1 MDQSPPKRITRA
13 KSTKDAVVKTTRI
26 APAASK
32 TTKVTRGTTSTKRKT
47 RADDDEEEQNEGLAE
62 ETKPELKTTRGRP
75 RKINTQVE
83 TAEVEE
89 TMVPAKATRGRPKKT
104 AIETPALP
112 PARSLKG
119 RAKKDE
125 AEPQAEP
132 KLTVVEEPMKKI
144 SRTRDPSATV
154 SRAMGPKKR
163 VKFEESDKENI
174 IPPTRAKPKA
184 AESATGLR
192 AKPVRKHT
200 LSATA
205 STRAT
210 RARAKPGQ
218 DEKVE
223 KPLPLS
229 PKKATQVNAK
239 KGQSSEDKLSTV
251 KTPMKSLM
259 KSPVKPPGSI
269 FDTAKKIDF
278 STSLAAQNPAEG
290 IKLDFHASNM
300 MSPAR
305 RPPQT
310 AEKKLD
316 IATSFADKPSME
328 PTQIFNASIMTSPA
342 RRPQTAEKKLEIA
355 TAFAD
360 KPSMEPTQ
368 IFNTSIMTS
377 PARRP
382 PQSSPFKETLKSS
395 AQRFEFG
402 HSMLSPFK
410 PNLFAPEPSTT
421 ASPFKSSLLKSPAR
435 RPQSPTKV
443 NEAGSPTRTTHAT
456 SIFDATP
463 KVSTFKISRFE
474 TPRTLM
480 KSAIRPG
487 PMFPPIPS
495 STVKDNV
502 LNGSPISKEARSL
515 PTPVLEFSGRL
526 SSILPRSADS
536 AFPPAIGVSPPIDEP
551 VESIV
556 DNIQEQSDDS
566 IAIENTD
573 HMVDTIEVQST
584 TPPCSPPRNS
594 SGGFFELREE
604 INSTDDNLES
614 EDELASVA
622 EEYSPTPLTNFQI
635 STNDFASTSA
645 TPAKFAYINRTP
657 QTAATQASVRPL
669 RRLNQEKIGFTP
681 LAKQLSDWMASSTEQ
696 SGGSD
701 DENDELVSPT
711 QKSVEKEAD
720 ANMGTV
726 AASLAVESP
735 AKSSYFE
742 DEMKIREEL
751 NVAENESTSLD
762 EVEAE
767 ISEPEFEDIEFLEED
782 LDLAEE
788 ADELSMLD
796 PEAFEEGNEEEI
808 EENEERIEE
817 NEEEN
822 EESNEEIETNEEG
835 IEENDEVEGEDE
847 EDEITIM
854 GVFEESVLA
863 PEPEPSPSEA
873 SQEYGDENDVPIDP
887 ALLTPAPQPSTAPV
901 FTTPK
906 RVLSERTFHTVAKVP
921 LKGAHETPMR
931 STPAKRSASSSK
943 LPGAR
948 PTSSLSRSNT
958 VISYSPSKSTPKSQQ
973 KQKSTEVVV
982 SQGFATPTKSET
994 FMWSTVATPARTP
1007 RPDLNTALLK
1017 GAVVFVDVHT
1027 TEGADA
1033 SGLFTELLTQMGAKC
1048 VKSWSWNPNSDDGS
1062 KIGITHI
1069 VFKDGGMRTLEKSKQ
1084 TGGVVSCVGVGWV
1097 LDCERENQ
1105 WLDEAS
1111 YAVDTTMVPRG
1122 GARRRKSM
1130 EPRALANLNGT
1141 LVPSTVPA
1149 KSASPTLTYPDTTPR
1164 TLKSKRRESFQWQ
1177 RSPISNEEADE
1188 DELGDD
1194 DWMLSPVPATPA
1206 PETISAYAEEGL
1218 WGAET
1223 PGAQTPYFFKK
1234 DKLVQMTAPGGNKK
1248 FVNFEEGESSGS
1260 GTSGDGMDF
1269 LKKERNQSVMMRLMA
1284 ARRKSL
1290 QWAPKV
1296 GSPLARRFDGGL

>member
-1 MDQSPPKRITRA
+1 MDQSPPKRVTRARAAA
-13 KSTKDAVVKTTRI
+13 KSTKDTGVKTARI

-32 TTKVTRGTTSTKRKT
+32 SANISRGTTSTKRKT
-47 RADDDEEEQNEGLAE
+47 RADDEEEEQNEELAE
-62 ETKPELKTTRGRP
+62 ETKPEPKTTRGRP
-75 RKINTQVE
+75 RKAAQLE
-83 TAEVEE
+83 TEIEE
-89 TMVPAKATRGRPKKT
+89 TMAPAKVTRGRPKKT
-104 AIETPALP
+104 TIEAPAP
-112 PARSLKG
+112 QPARSLRG

-125 AEPQAEP
+125 VESQAESEP
-132 KLTVVEEPMKKI
+132 TVTEEPAKKI
-144 SRTRDPSATV
+144 TRTRAPSATV

-163 VKFEESDKENI
+163 VKFEEPDKENI

-184 AESATGLR
+184 AETATGLR
-192 AKPVRKHT
+192 AKPVRKPAS
-200 LSATA
+200 SATA

-229 PKKATQVNAK
+229 PKKATQVNVN
-239 KGQSSEDKLSTV
+239 KGQSSEDELSTTV

-278 STSLAAQNPAEG
+278 STSLAAQKPIEG
-290 IKLDFHASNM
+290 GKLDFQASNM

-328 PTQIFNASIMTSPA
+328 PTQIFKAST
-342 RRPQTAEKKLEIA
+342 
-355 TAFAD
+355 
-360 KPSMEPTQ
+360 
-368 IFNTSIMTS
+368 MTS

-382 PQSSPFKETLKSS
+382 PQSSPFKETLKLN

-402 HSMLSPFK
+402 HSMRSPFK

-421 ASPFKSSLLKSPAR
+421 ASPFKASLLQSPAR

-443 NEAGSPTRTTHAT
+443 DEAGSPTRNNQGA

-480 KSAIRPG
+480 KGAIRPG
-487 PMFPPIPS
+487 LMFPPIPP
-495 STVKDNV
+495 STVENNV
-502 LNGSPISKEARSL
+502 LNGSPLPKETKSL

-526 SSILPRSADS
+526 SSILPRSADPTFS
-536 AFPPAIGVSPPIDEP
+536 PAVGLPPQIDEP
-551 VESIV
+551 VEPVADDIH
-556 DNIQEQSDDS
+556 EQSDDPMTVD
-566 IAIENTD
+566 NTD
-573 HMVDTIEVQST
+573 EVVDTIEAQST
-584 TPPCSPPRNS
+584 TPPCSPPINS
-594 SGGFFELREE
+594 TTGGSFELRQEQTS
-604 INSTDDNLES
+604 IDDDSES
-614 EDELASVA
+614 EDELASA
-622 EEYSPTPLTNFQI
+622 AKEYSPTLLADFQI
-635 STNDFASTSA
+635 SANNFASSPA
-645 TPAKFAYINRTP
+645 TPAKFDSTNKTP
-657 QTAATQASVRPL
+657 KMATVKSSARYS
-669 RRLNQEKIGFTP
+669 RRFNQEKIGFTP
-681 LAKQLSDWMASSTEQ
+681 LAKQLSDWMAASSEK
-696 SGGSD
+696 SGECD
-701 DENDELVSPT
+701 DERDEPISPT
-711 QKSVEKEAD
+711 RKPSEKELYAD
-720 ANMGTV
+720 MGKAV
-726 AASLAVESP
+726 ASPDVASP

-742 DEMKIREEL
+742 DEMRIRDEL
-751 NVAENESTSLD
+751 NMTENESTSFD
-762 EVEAE
+762 EVEADN
-767 ISEPEFEDIEFLEED
+767 SEPEFNDIELLEED
-782 LDLAEE
+782 IDLAEE

-796 PEAFEEGNEEEI
+796 PEAFQEAND
-808 EENEERIEE
+808 
-817 NEEEN
+817 EEN
-822 EESNEEIETNEEG
+822 EESQ
-835 IEENDEVEGEDE
+835 EENDEDNDE
-847 EDEITIM
+847 EYEATIM
-854 GVFEESVLA
+854 GNNFAAPVLQS
-863 PEPEPSPSEA
+863 EPAPSEA
-873 SQEYGDENDVPIDP
+873 SQEYGDENEVPIDP
-887 ALLTPAPQPSTAPV
+887 ALLAPAPQSPAAPV
-901 FTTPK
+901 FITPK
-906 RVLSERTFHTVAKVP
+906 RVLTERTFHTVAKVP
-921 LKGAHETPMR
+921 LKDAHETPVR
-931 STPAKRSASSSK
+931 PLQAKRSASISK
-943 LPGAR
+943 LPLAR
-948 PTSSLSRSNT
+948 PSGSLSRNNT
-958 VISYSPSKSTPKSQQ
+958 VTPYSPSKSTPKSQK
-973 KQKSTEVVV
+973 KQEFTESAG
-982 SQGFATPTKSET
+982 SQDFTTPTKSET

-1007 RPDLNTALLK
+1007 HPDLNTALLK

-1048 VKSWSWNPNSDDGS
+1048 VKTWSWNPNSDDGS

-1069 VFKDGGMRTLEKSKQ
+1069 VFKDGGKRTLEKARQ

-1111 YAVDTTMVPRG
+1111 YAVDTAMIPRG

-1130 EPRALANLNGT
+1130 EPRALANFNGT

-1149 KSASPTLTYPDTTPR
+1149 KSAYSTLTYPDTTPL
-1164 TLKSKRRESFQWQ
+1164 TLKSKRRESVQWQ
-1177 RSPISNEEADE
+1177 RSPIPNEEGDA
-1188 DELGDD
+1188 DELGEDN
-1194 DWMLSPVPATPA
+1194 WMLSPVPATPA

-1248 FVNFEEGESSGS
+1248 FVNFGEGESSES
-1260 GTSGDGMDF
+1260 GNSGDGLGF
-1269 LKKERNQSVMMRLMA
+1269 LRKDKDQSVLMRLMA

>member
-1 MDQSPPKRITRA
+1 MDPSPPKRVTRARAAA
-13 KSTKDAVVKTTRI
+13 KSTKDTGVKSSKT
-26 APAASK
+26 APAVSK
-32 TTKVTRGTTSTKRKT
+32 AAKATTVTTSAKRKT
-47 RADDDEEEQNEGLAE
+47 RADEEDEEQSDELGE
-62 ETKPELKTTRGRP
+62 ETKPESKPTRGRP
-75 RKINTQVE
+75 RKANVQVE
-83 TAEVEE
+83 TEVEE
-89 TMVPAKATRGRPKKT
+89 TMAPVKATRGRPKKST
-104 AIETPALP
+104 IEAPAP
-112 PARSLKG
+112 PPPKPTRG
-119 RAKKDE
+119 RPRKD
-125 AEPQAEP
+125 ASQAEP
-132 KLTVVEEPMKKI
+132 ESIMVEEPATKI
-144 SRTRDPSATV
+144 ARTRAPSATL

-163 VKFEESDKENI
+163 VKFEEPDKENI
-174 IPPTRAKPKA
+174 LPSSRAKPKA
-184 AESATGLR
+184 TETASGLR
-192 AKPVRKHT
+192 AKPVRKPVS
-200 LSATA
+200 SATA

-239 KGQSSEDKLSTV
+239 KEQSSDDELSTTV

-278 STSLAAQNPAEG
+278 SKSLAAQKPIEG
-290 IKLDFHASNM
+290 AKLDFHASSM

-316 IATSFADKPSME
+316 IPTSFADKPSME
-328 PTQIFNASIMTSPA
+328 PTQVFNAST
-342 RRPQTAEKKLEIA
+342 L
-355 TAFAD
+355 
-360 KPSMEPTQ
+360 
-368 IFNTSIMTS
+368 TS

-382 PQSSPFKETLKSS
+382 PQSSPFKETLKSN

-402 HSMLSPFK
+402 HSMRSPFK

-421 ASPFKSSLLKSPAR
+421 ASPFKASLLQSPAR
-435 RPQSPTKV
+435 RPKSPTKV
-443 NEAGSPTRTTHAT
+443 DEAGSPIRTNQGA

-463 KVSTFKISRFE
+463 KASTFKISKFE

-495 STVKDNV
+495 SALKNNV
-502 LNGSPISKEARSL
+502 SNDSPISKETNSL

-526 SSILPRSADS
+526 SSIMPRSADPALS
-536 AFPPAIGVSPPIDEP
+536 PAVELPPQIDESVELVVDDVQEEFDDP
-551 VESIV
+551 VATE
-556 DNIQEQSDDS
+556 
-566 IAIENTD
+566 
-573 HMVDTIEVQST
+573 DTNEVVETVEAQST
-584 TPPCSPPRNS
+584 TPPCSPPRKNTGS
-594 SGGFFELREE
+594 SFELREE
-604 INSTDDNLES
+604 PTDDNSDS
-614 EDELASVA
+614 EDELAPA
-622 EEYSPTPLTNFQI
+622 AKKYSLAPLANFQV
-635 STNDFASTSA
+635 STNDFASSPVTPVRLGNINKTPKMTTIKSA
-645 TPAKFAYINRTP
+645 MRSSSRF
-657 QTAATQASVRPL
+657 
-669 RRLNQEKIGFTP
+669 NQEKIGFTP
-681 LAKQLSDWMASSTEQ
+681 LAKQLSNWMAASPEKFAEIEDEIADPASPARKVSANEVFADLST
-696 SGGSD
+696 
-701 DENDELVSPT
+701 
-711 QKSVEKEAD
+711 A
-720 ANMGTV
+720 
-726 AASLAVESP
+726 AASPAVASP

-742 DEMKIREEL
+742 DEMRIRDEL
-751 NVAENESTSLD
+751 NMAENESIPLD
-762 EVEAE
+762 ALEAE
-767 ISEPEFEDIEFLEED
+767 NSEPEFEDIELLEED

-796 PEAFEEGNEEEI
+796 PEAFEAGNDD
-808 EENEERIEE
+808 ENEIAEE
-817 NEEEN
+817 H
-822 EESNEEIETNEEG
+822 
-835 IEENDEVEGEDE
+835 EENDEIEEHEIAEEHEENDEDE
-847 EDEITIM
+847 EHETTIV
-854 GVFEESVLA
+854 GKLEEPI
-863 PEPEPSPSEA
+863 PEREPSPSDA
-873 SQEYGDENDVPIDP
+873 SQEYGDENEMLIDP
-887 ALLTPAPQPSTAPV
+887 ALLAPAPQSPTAPAASASA

-906 RVLSERTFHTVAKVP
+906 RVLTERTFHTVAKVP

-931 STPAKRSASSSK
+931 PSQAKRSASSSK
-943 LPGAR
+943 LPAVR
-948 PTSSLSRSNT
+948 PSSSLSRNNT

-973 KQKSTEVVV
+973 EEESMESAD
-982 SQGFATPTKSET
+982 SQQFATPIKSET
-994 FMWSTVATPARTP
+994 FTWSTVATPARTP

-1048 VKSWSWNPNSDDGS
+1048 VKTWTWNPNSDDKS

-1069 VFKDGGMRTLEKSKQ
+1069 VFKDGGKRTLEKAKQ

-1111 YAVDTTMVPRG
+1111 YAVDTAMVPRG

-1149 KSASPTLTYPDTTPR
+1149 KSTYSTLTYPDTTPM
-1164 TLKSKRRESFQWQ
+1164 TLKSKRRESTQWQ
-1177 RSPISNEEADE
+1177 KSPISNEDGEV

-1194 DWMLSPVPATPA
+1194 NWMLSPVPATPA

-1223 PGAQTPYFFKK
+1223 PGAQTPYYFKK

-1248 FVNFEEGESSGS
+1248 FVNFDEDESSGS
-1260 GTSGDGMDF
+1260 GNSGDGMGF
-1269 LKKERNQSVMMRLMA
+1269 LRKEKDQSVMMRLMA

-1296 GSPLARRFDGGL
+1296 GSPLAKRFDGGL